1 MTEVACHTCGGTG
14 FVADPSESVVD
25 EEDLRDRDQTT
36 SDQDQTWS
44 DHDQT
49 ASERDQRSSDEDQH
63 AADDDFAAG
72 SDPVIHQRTAVAR
85 ERATRDRGDVAR
97 LREQGAAKRLA
108 TGADR
113 DLSAELRDRDAEVRD
128 SLARERGGDGEAD
141 ASRDD
146 ILLKA
151 QRDRARAAADRA
163 KAAEDRARAA
173 ADRREA
179 SKQRAEAQLAAAEA
193 TRNYELAATDALTGA
208 RARKIGLDEVAREIE
223 RARRTGTKLT
233 LAFMDVDRLKAVN
246 DTHGHAAGDALLV
259 SVVETVKTHVRP
271 YDVIVRYGGDEFLCA
286 MPNLSKLGAKR
297 RLNKITALLA
307 AANNGHSITFGLAE
321 CEPNDGV
328 KEIVSRADED
338 LLKTR
343 RSRDQDA

>member
-1 MTEVACHTCGGTG
+1 VI
-14 FVADPSESVVD
+14 D
-25 EEDLRDRDQTT
+25 EEALRDRDQTT

-63 AADDDFAAG
+63 AADDDFATG
-72 SDPVIHQRTAVAR
+72 SDSVVHERTMKAR
-85 ERATRDRGDVAR
+85 GRASRDREDVAR
-97 LREQGAAKRLA
+97 LREQGATKRLA

-113 DLSAELRDRDAEVRD
+113 DRSAELRDREAEGRD
-128 SLARERGGDGEAD
+128 SLARERDVEGEED
-141 ASRDD
+141 ASQED
-146 ILLKA
+146 ILIRA
-151 QRDRARAAADRA
+151 ERDRARAAADRA
-163 KAAEDRARAA
+163 KAAEDRVRAA
-173 ADRREA
+173 ADRKEA
-179 SKQRAEAQLAAAEA
+179 GEQRAEAQRAAAEA
-193 TRNYELAATDALTGA
+193 KHNYEVAAKDELTGA

-233 LAFMDVDRLKAVN
+233 LAFMDVDHLKEVN
-246 DTHGHAAGDALLV
+246 DTLGHAAGDAMLV

-286 MPNLSKLGAKR
+286 MPNLSKVAAKR

-307 AANNGHSITFGLAE
+307 AANDGHSITFGLAE
-321 CEPNDGV
+321 CEPDDGV
-328 KEIVSRADED
+328 QEVIGRADED

-343 RSRDQDA
+343 RTREEET